1 MILERSNMFNNEG
14 INKELTRVIGS
25 EHVQEFSNLVR
36 YYRLCQSAVNEIGTK
51 LENLDGEY

>member
-25 EHVQEFSNLVR
+25 EHVQEFSKDRKSV
-36 YYRLCQSAVNEIGTK
+36 V
-51 LENLDGEY
+51 